1 MYCNQVWTF
10 VMISKERNPKF
21 DNNYLLNSIQLIFN
35 ICLLFF
41 PIMFGWDYIQII
53 FNFSVKECSAHIVH
67 IWQFYVADP
76 YDWKRPLVQ
85 SFNGKDLRTDFE
97 NCILSGRILCLFND
111 SMRRQKNIHCE
122 ILQRNYNVPVLELLF
137 LFKMVFKIR
146 FIQGQLKIVPL

>member
-1 MYCNQVWTF
+1 M
-10 VMISKERNPKF
+10 
-21 DNNYLLNSIQLIFN
+21 
-35 ICLLFF
+35 
-41 PIMFGWDYIQII
+41 
-53 FNFSVKECSAHIVH
+53 KECSAHIVH

-111 SMRRQKNIHCE
+111 SLRRQKNIHCE

-137 LFKMVFKIR
+137 LFKMVFKNQIHTR
-146 FIQGQLKIVPL
+146 TTENCAFIATTFYIENFRIKNDYLKRPIKR

>member
-1 MYCNQVWTF
+1 M
-10 VMISKERNPKF
+10 
-21 DNNYLLNSIQLIFN
+21 
-35 ICLLFF
+35 
-41 PIMFGWDYIQII
+41 
-53 FNFSVKECSAHIVH
+53 KECSAHFVH

-122 ILQRNYNVPVLELLF
+122 ILQRNYNIPVLELLF

-146 FIQGQLKIVPL
+146 FIQGELKIVPL